1 MSRDEIRAKIR
12 NILAEILEDDALV
25 ITDATTSR
33 DVTWWD
39 SLNHLKLLVSVESE
53 YGIKFAITELT
64 SADNVGQLVDL
75 VAAKV

>member
-33 DVTWWD
+33 DVTWLD